1 MAKAEQPSVHD
12 VCTKCGKA
20 CVVIVL
26 VPRNLVSA
34 CCLAPVKFKE

>member
-1 MAKAEQPSVHD
+1 MTEQPSVHD

-20 CVVIVL
+20 CVVILVL
-26 VPRNLVSA
+26 PFGVVSR